1 MSQLDRLFG
10 SRRKLPD
17 DLREHDESRLNSR
30 SPLRKV
36 YTGLTTPGV
45 TALTPPSA
53 AGAKPVAP
61 TPTPTPTPDPAV
73 PVVVDLSPLLSLWM
87 EGLEERLIERLGNKG
102 YFSTVIFTATDTELV
117 IRPEEDRKYLY
128 LQNISSAGSF
138 IIGFG
143 ASPSNNNGI
152 FFGPGA
158 EFEPRI
164 AARNEIRVIRS
175 GGFDCQ
181 GMLIY
186 VTDLGT

>member
-10 SRRKLPD
+10 SRRRLPD
-17 DLREHDESRLNSR
+17 DLREHADDRLNSR
-30 SPLRKV
+30 APLRKV
-36 YTGLTTPGV
+36 YTGLTSPIV
-45 TALTPPSA
+45 NALTPPSA
-53 AGAKPVAP
+53 TGATPV
-61 TPTPTPTPDPAV
+61 TPTPTPTPVDPAV
-73 PVVVDLSPLLSLWM
+73 PVVVDLSPLLSAWM
-87 EGLEERLIERLGNKG
+87 ESLEERLIERLGNKG
-102 YFSTVIFTATDTELV
+102 YFSTVIFTATDSELV

-164 AARNEIRVIRS
+164 AARNEIRVVRS